1 MIHTVKI
8 DESTMNG
15 KKLMREVRRYKKGVS
30 IENSFV
36 IPEGYMTSE
45 EFRRQVKEGI
55 KSRLQANGYL

>member
-15 KKLMREVRRYKKGVS
+15 KKLMREVRRYKKGVT

-36 IPEGYMTSE
+36 IPEGYMTGE
-45 EFRRQVKEGI
+45 EFRKKVKEGL
-55 KSRLQANGYL
+55 KNRLKANGYL